1 MENLELLREK
11 YPPRKVENQMEFERI
26 MNEMNAVQG
35 NMNHP
40 FIDRDDVLMR
50 KLGEM
55 ELQRLQL
62 ITEMQKL
69 KAERLEN
76 DRKRREIN
84 RVFHELKHNLIVL
97 NPREDFIRK
106 EECVE

>member
-26 MNEMNAVQG
+26 MTEMKEEKESMKQPLLELDIRLKRHLNA
-35 NMNHP
+35 
-40 FIDRDDVLMR
+40 L
-50 KLGEM
+50 
-55 ELQRLQL
+55 ELQRLDL
-62 ITEMQKL
+62 RMEMERIQS
-69 KAERLEN
+69 ERLNNEKEIQDVN
-76 DRKRREIN
+76 FYFRELRN
-84 RVFHELKHNLIVL
+84 EFCKL